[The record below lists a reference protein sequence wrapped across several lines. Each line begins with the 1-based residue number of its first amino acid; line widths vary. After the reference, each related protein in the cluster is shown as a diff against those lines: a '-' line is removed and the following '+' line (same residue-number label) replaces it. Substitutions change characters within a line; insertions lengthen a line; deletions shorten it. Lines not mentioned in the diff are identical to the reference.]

1 LNQEIPFACD
11 MREGI
16 EVTFFVACY
25 NEAPRIRGALE
36 VIRTTAEELK
46 IQYEIIV
53 VDDGS
58 NDGSADIVEGYAREH
73 DEMKII
79 IQRNKENR
87 GLARSFVD
95 AAFLGRG
102 RFYRLVC
109 GDDVEDKET
118 MVKVLQQRGKA
129 DIILPYYPDLPGK
142 SVMRKLISR
151 LYTFLVDLIG
161 GYKIRYYN
169 GCALYH
175 RYHVMRWAPYDY
187 GFGFQANLITT
198 LLEEGVTYH
207 EIAVKGRHVEK
218 GAHGSPLHLRNLLS
232 VTKTILEIGIRR
244 CRRVLY
250 KRGES

>member
-1 LNQEIPFACD
+1 
-11 MREGI
+11 MRDGI

-36 VIRTTAEELK
+36 VIRTAAEELK
-46 IQYEIIV
+46 IGYEVIV

-58 NDGSADIVEGYAREH
+58 IDGSAEVVEGYAREH
-73 DEMKII
+73 EEMKII

-102 RFYRLVC
+102 RYYRLVC
-109 GDDVEDKET
+109 GDNVEDKET
-118 MVKVLQQRGKA
+118 MTQILHQRAKA

-151 LYTFLVDLIG
+151 LYTFVIDLIG
-161 GYKIRYYN
+161 GYKIQYYN
-169 GCALYH
+169 GCALYQ

-198 LLEEGVTYH
+198 LLEEKATWK
-207 EIAVKGRHVEK
+207 EIPVEGRHVVKE
-218 GAHGSPLHLRNLLS
+218 GGRSPLNLRNFLS
-232 VTKTILEIGIRR
+232 TSNTVFEIGIRR
-244 CRRVLY
+244 LRRLFF
-250 KRGES
+250 G

>member
-1 LNQEIPFACD
+1 MNENIPPVCD
-11 MREGI
+11 MQDGI

-25 NEAPRIRGALE
+25 NEAPRVRGALE
-36 VIRTTAEELK
+36 VIRTAAEELK

-58 NDGSADIVEGYAREH
+58 TDGSADLVDEYAREYG
-73 DEMKII
+73 EMKIV

-95 AAFLGRG
+95 AAFLSRG
-102 RFYRLVC
+102 RYYRLVC

-118 MVKVLQQRGKA
+118 MVRILQQRGKA

-142 SVMRKLISR
+142 SVVRKLISR
-151 LYTFLVDLIG
+151 IYTCIIDLFG

-175 RYHVMRWAPYDY
+175 RYQVMRWAPYDY

-198 LLEEGVTYH
+198 LLEEGATYH
-207 EIAVKGRHVEK
+207 EIPVKGRHVNK
-218 GAHGSPLHLRNLLS
+218 GSHGSPIHLRNLLS
-232 VTKTILEIGIRR
+232 VTKTIFEIGIRR
-244 CRRVLY
+244 CRRILY
-250 KRGES
+250 QGGRS